1 MHRTSLRKA
10 LPAAAALAL
19 LAMVISV
26 ACGSSTGSEG
36 PGPQDENALVWEA
49 WGLIDQSY
57 AAGRD
62 DLDMEAM
69 VSTTM
74 RSLLILADASAYPFL
89 AEVGRLRGQPPPQ
102 VPPELTDVWRA
113 LMLFHNKWPEI
124 DAAEVVKAA
133 ISGMV
138 SGLGDSSTAYITAEG
153 YPDARR
159 SLEDR
164 VQGSYVGIGA
174 SVLDE
179 DDQVLLF
186 PFSDEP
192 ADIAGV
198 ESGDELLEVDGQPVA
213 GESLMEIVEMVAGP
227 PGTEAGSKV
236 SLLLKRAED
245 PTPLTIDVIRNNV
258 DRFSIEY
265 QLLPGGIGYMGIS
278 LFRENTADLVY
289 SALEEFN
296 LFDTLALI
304 LDLRANVGG
313 SLEAAFGV
321 AGHLLPPGTLFVSQ
335 QEHGGQL
342 EDLTVVEDTER
353 PALPEPALV
362 VLIDDQTVGAA
373 EAVAA
378 ALQDAGR
385 AVIIGTKSFGKGSRN
400 TFLELSDGS
409 AIYMPTSQWYRPSGQ
424 RLGGEGIEPDIVVTG
439 QNAQIASAYDY
450 LDQALP
456 AFR

>member
-1 MHRTSLRKA
+1 MA
-10 LPAAAALAL
+10 LPATAALVL
-19 LAMVISV
+19 MAMVISV
-26 ACGSSTGSEG
+26 ACGSSTGSEE
-36 PGPQDENALVWEA
+36 PGPQDEYALVWEA

-57 AAGRD
+57 AGRA
-62 DLDMEAM
+62 DLDMET
-69 VSTTM
+69 VVRTTL
-74 RSLLILADASAYPFL
+74 RSLLVLADASAYPFL
-89 AEVGRLRGQPPPQ
+89 AEVGRLRGQPPPK
-102 VPPELTDVWRA
+102 VPPDLADVWRA
-113 LMLFHNKWPEI
+113 LVLYQNKWPEI
-124 DAAEVVKAA
+124 DSAEVVKTA

-138 SGLGDSSTAYITAEG
+138 SGLGDSSYITAEG
-153 YPDARR
+153 YPDARE

-174 SVLDE
+174 SVM
-179 DDQVLLF
+179 DDGGQVLLF

-198 ESGDELLEVDGQPVA
+198 QSGDELLEVDGKPVA
-213 GESLMEIVEMVAGP
+213 GGSLVEIVEMVAGP
-227 PGTEAGSKV
+227 EGTEAGSKV
-236 SLLLKRAED
+236 SLLLKRAEE
-245 PTPLTIDVIRNNV
+245 PNPLTIDVFRNEV
-258 DRFSIEY
+258 ERLSIEY
-265 QLLPGGIGYMGIS
+265 QLLPGGIGYMRIT
-278 LFRENTADLVY
+278 LFRENTPDLVY

-304 LDLRANVGG
+304 LDLRANLGG

-321 AGHLLPPGTLFVSQ
+321 AGHFLPSGTLFVSQ
-335 QEHGGQL
+335 EDSDGNL
-342 EDLTVVEDTER
+342 EDLTVVEDAER
-353 PALPEPALV
+353 PTLAEPALA

-378 ALQDAGR
+378 AMQDAGR

-409 AIYMPTSQWYRPSGQ
+409 AIYLPTSQWYRPSGQ
-424 RLGGEGIEPDIVVTG
+424 RLGGEGIEPDIAVTG
-439 QNAQIASAYDY
+439 QDAQIASAYDY